1 MSFIFLFGL
10 SYYKRALQRRKGN
23 VSFVSEANV
32 RRKCF
37 RTLQGRQFTII
48 VCRTM
53 HLPCVVDNCEM
64 QNETEAW
71 ADQVSMKAEP
81 ESDIVVINQAKL

>member
-1 MSFIFLFGL
+1 
-10 SYYKRALQRRKGN
+10 
-23 VSFVSEANV
+23 
-32 RRKCF
+32 
-37 RTLQGRQFTII
+37 
-48 VCRTM
+48 M

-64 QNETEAW
+64 QSETEAW